1 MSLPMLFIEN
11 LLITQHQ
18 TAILSLP
25 SASMTSG
32 ELISVLGPNGAGKS
46 SLIKTLCGEWPV
58 GQGQIYLHGKSL
70 GQWQRRQLARHLAV
84 LPQASQLS
92 FPFKAHEVV
101 AIGATP
107 LSLKRRDIQQG
118 VQKWMRAT
126 DTWQFADRLYTSL
139 SGGERQRVQLARVLL
154 QLSQA
159 EDAPL
164 LLLDE
169 PTSAQDLG
177 QQHQLL
183 NLIRSLCLHNDFA
196 VISILHDL
204 NQASRYADKVW
215 LLHQGQLI
223 AQGSPPQVLQPD
235 TVMKIWGY
243 QPERFVNS
251 QGQQLLV

>member
-1 MSLPMLFIEN
+1 MLTIEN
-11 LLITQHQ
+11 LLVQQEHRQ
-18 TAILSLP
+18 ILNLPAASLI
-25 SASMTSG
+25 SG
-32 ELISVLGPNGAGKS
+32 EFIAVLGPNGAGKS
-46 SLIKTLCGEWPV
+46 SLIKAICGEWPAS
-58 GQGQIYLHGKSL
+58 QGQIYLHGNSL
-70 GQWQRRQLARHLAV
+70 EHWNRELLAKHLGV

-92 FPFKAHEVV
+92 FPFKAQEVV
-101 AIGATP
+101 AIGSTP
-107 LSLKRRDIQQG
+107 LSLSLREINYA
-118 VQKWMRAT
+118 VQKWMQAT

-159 EDAPL
+159 ERAPL

-183 NLIRSLCLHNDFA
+183 NLVKSLCQENGFA
-196 VISILHDL
+196 VISILHDV

-215 LLHQGQLI
+215 LLKQGELV
-223 AQGSPPQVLQPD
+223 AQGSPLQVLQPE

-243 QPERFVNS
+243 QPELFFNS
-251 QGQQLLV
+251 QGQQILV

>member
-1 MSLPMLFIEN
+1 MLTIERLIISQGHRQILQLP
-11 LLITQHQ
+11 Q
-18 TAILSLP
+18 AGLS
-25 SASMTSG
+25 AG
-32 ELISVLGPNGAGKS
+32 EFVAVLGPNGAGKS
-46 SLIKTLCGEWPV
+46 SLLKVLCGEWSAN
-58 GQGQIYLHGKSL
+58 QGSIHLHNKNITA
-70 GQWQRRQLARHLAV
+70 WPRQLLAKHLGV

-92 FPFKAHEVV
+92 FPFQAKEVV

-107 LSLKRRDIQQG
+107 LSLTRRAIDDAIRH
-118 VQKWMRAT
+118 WMQAT

-139 SGGERQRVQLARVLL
+139 SGGEKQRVQLARVLL

-159 EDAPL
+159 EDEPL

-183 NLIRSLCLHNDFA
+183 NLIKSLCQQYNFA

-204 NQASRYADKVW
+204 NQASRYADNVW
-215 LLHQGQLI
+215 ILHQGQLF
-223 AQGSPPQVLQPD
+223 AQGPPQQVLHPE

-243 QPERFVNS
+243 QPERLLNS
-251 QGQQLLV
+251 HGQQILV

>member
-1 MSLPMLFIEN
+1 MLTIEN
-11 LLITQHQ
+11 LLVKQEQRHILNLP
-18 TAILSLP
+18 TAGLL
-25 SASMTSG
+25 SG
-32 ELISVLGPNGAGKS
+32 ELIAVLGPNGAGKS
-46 SLIKTLCGEWPV
+46 SLIKTLCGEWSAS
-58 GQGQIYLHGKSL
+58 QGQINLHGKSL
-70 GQWQRRQLARHLAV
+70 NHWPRQRLAKHLGV

-107 LSLKRRDIQQG
+107 LSLTLREINHA
-118 VQKWMRAT
+118 VQKWMQAT
-126 DTWQFADRLYTSL
+126 DTWQFADRIYTSL
-139 SGGERQRVQLARVLL
+139 SGGERQRVQMARVLL

-159 EDAPL
+159 EHAPL

-183 NLIRSLCLHNDFA
+183 NLVKSLCQQNGFA

-215 LLHQGQLI
+215 LLHQGKLLT
-223 AQGSPPQVLQPD
+223 QGSPSQVLQPE

-243 QPERFVNS
+243 QPELFFNS
-251 QGQQLLV
+251 QGQQILV

>member
-1 MSLPMLFIEN
+1 MLTIEN
-11 LLITQHQ
+11 LLVQQEHRQ
-18 TAILSLP
+18 ILNLSAASLV
-25 SASMTSG
+25 SG
-32 ELISVLGPNGAGKS
+32 ELIAVLGPNGAGKS
-46 SLIKTLCGEWPV
+46 SLIKTICGEWSAN
-58 GQGQIYLHGKSL
+58 QGQISLHGKPL
-70 GQWQRRQLARHLAV
+70 EYWHRQQLAKHLGV

-92 FPFKAHEVV
+92 FPFKAQEVV

-107 LSLKRRDIQQG
+107 LSLNHREIDEAIK
-118 VQKWMRAT
+118 KWMQAT
-126 DTWQFADRLYTSL
+126 DTWQFAERIYTSL

-159 EDAPL
+159 EHAPL

-183 NLIRSLCLHNDFA
+183 NLVKSLCQQNGFA

-215 LLHQGQLI
+215 LLHQGELV
-223 AQGSPPQVLQPD
+223 AQGAPPQVLQPE

-243 QPERFVNS
+243 QPELFFNS
-251 QGQQLLV
+251 QGQQILV

>member
-1 MSLPMLFIEN
+1 MLTIKN
-11 LLITQHQ
+11 LLVKQQQRHILYLP
-18 TAILSLP
+18 TASLL
-25 SASMTSG
+25 SG
-32 ELISVLGPNGAGKS
+32 ELIAVLGPNGAGKS
-46 SLIKTLCGEWPV
+46 SLIKTLCGEWSAS
-58 GQGQIYLHGKSL
+58 QGQISLHGKSL
-70 GQWQRRQLARHLAV
+70 NHWPRQRLSKHLGV

-107 LSLKRRDIQQG
+107 LSLNLREIKHA
-118 VQKWMRAT
+118 VQKWMQAT

-139 SGGERQRVQLARVLL
+139 SGGERQRVQMARVLL

-159 EDAPL
+159 EHAPL

-183 NLIRSLCLHNDFA
+183 NLVKSLCQQNGFA

-215 LLHQGQLI
+215 LLHQGKLFT
-223 AQGSPPQVLQPD
+223 QGSPSQVLQPE

-243 QPERFVNS
+243 QPELFFNS
-251 QGQQLLV
+251 QGQQILV